1 MERKLWLEQVIE
13 DIIDPQ
19 RPIIDPHHHLW
30 RDKTVDD
37 YQLADLWEDTGSG
50 HNIIGTVFVECS
62 ADYRKEGP
70 EALRPVGETD
80 YVSAAAEISS
90 TQAADG
96 RPPILGIVS
105 HANLRLGD
113 AVEEVIAAHL
123 DAGKGRVKGIRHS
136 VAYYP
141 DPPAVD
147 RYAGRTQHL
156 LLDPDFRRGFTKL
169 APFDMSFDA
178 WLLHPQI
185 RELID
190 LARKFPETT
199 IIFDHFG
206 GPLGIGP
213 YKGKQSEIY
222 PQWKKDV
229 ADLAKCDNV
238 VAKLGGLAMM
248 INGWG
253 WDERELP
260 ASSDDIVHAHQDYYL
275 HMIDCFGPRRCMFES
290 NFPVDKVSVSYA
302 VLWNAFKKIGRRFN
316 QDENELLFEGTAK
329 WVYRL

>member
-80 YVSAAAEISS
+80 YVSAAAEFSS

-123 DAGKGRVKGIRHS
+123 DAGKGRVRGIRHS

-141 DPPAVD
+141 DPPAAD

-156 LLDPDFRRGFTKL
+156 LLDPDFRRGFARL

-302 VLWNAFKKIGRRFN
+302 VLWNAFKKIGTRFN
-316 QDENELLFEGTAK
+316 QDENELLFKGTAK

>member
-1 MERKLWLEQVIE
+1 MERKLWLAQVIE

-80 YVSAAAEISS
+80 YVSAAAEFSL

-105 HANLRLGD
+105 HADLRLGD

-147 RYAGRTQHL
+147 RYAGRTRHL
-156 LLDPDFRRGFTKL
+156 LLDPDFRRGFAKL

-302 VLWNAFKKIGRRFN
+302 VLWNAFKKIGTRFN
-316 QDENELLFEGTAK
+316 QDENELLFKGTAK

>member
-136 VAYYP
+136 AAYYP

-290 NFPVDKVSVSYA
+290 NFPVDKVSVSYS
-302 VLWNAFKKIGRRFN
+302 VLWNAFKKIGLRFS

>member
-1 MERKLWLEQVIE
+1 M
-13 DIIDPQ
+13 
-19 RPIIDPHHHLW
+19 
-30 RDKTVDD
+30 
-37 YQLADLWEDTGSG
+37 
-50 HNIIGTVFVECS
+50 
-62 ADYRKEGP
+62 
-70 EALRPVGETD
+70 GETD
-80 YVSAAAEISS
+80 YVSAAAEFSS
-90 TQAADG
+90 TQSADG

-113 AVEEVIAAHL
+113 AVEEVIAAQL

-147 RYAGRTQHL
+147 RYAGRIQHL
-156 LLDPDFRRGFTKL
+156 LLDPDFRRGFAKL
-169 APFDMSFDA
+169 APSGMSFDA

-290 NFPVDKVSVSYA
+290 NFPVDKQSVSYH
-302 VLWNAFKKIGRRFN
+302 VIWNAYKKLV
-316 QDENELLFEGTAK
+316 QDFDEQDKHNLFYGTAEK
-329 WVYRL
+329 VYKLTN

>member
-1 MERKLWLEQVIE
+1 
-13 DIIDPQ
+13 
-19 RPIIDPHHHLW
+19 
-30 RDKTVDD
+30 
-37 YQLADLWEDTGSG
+37 
-50 HNIIGTVFVECS
+50 
-62 ADYRKEGP
+62 
-70 EALRPVGETD
+70 
-80 YVSAAAEISS
+80 
-90 TQAADG
+90 
-96 RPPILGIVS
+96 
-105 HANLRLGD
+105 
-113 AVEEVIAAHL
+113 
-123 DAGKGRVKGIRHS
+123 
-136 VAYYP
+136 
-141 DPPAVD
+141 
-147 RYAGRTQHL
+147 
-156 LLDPDFRRGFTKL
+156 
-169 APFDMSFDA
+169 MSFDA

-199 IIFDHFG
+199 IILDHFG

-229 ADLAKCDNV
+229 ADLANCDNV

-275 HMIDCFGPRRCMFES
+275 HMIDCFGPQRCMFES

-316 QDENELLFEGTAK
+316 QDENELLFKGTAK